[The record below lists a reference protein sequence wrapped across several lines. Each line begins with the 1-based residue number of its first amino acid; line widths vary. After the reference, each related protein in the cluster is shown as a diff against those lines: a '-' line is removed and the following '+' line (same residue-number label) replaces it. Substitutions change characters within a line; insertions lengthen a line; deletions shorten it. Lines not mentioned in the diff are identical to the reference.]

1 MSIETVSSFDPVKF
15 TADLIKLESCDP
27 PGGELNVARLVA
39 NTLTELGIENKL
51 DEFSLGR
58 ANVIG
63 TVPGNGEKKPLV
75 FSAHLDTLPIGNQ
88 KWKFSPFAAQK
99 NDGKLYGR
107 GASDMKSAVA
117 AFVGAANIIKQRNL
131 PLAGDLILAFTAGES
146 ANCLGARKLLE
157 QGFQS
162 KIGAF
167 LCGEPSNLDIV
178 IVEKAALWLELECT
192 GKIGHISGNKGTNA
206 VELMSDFIRS
216 INKFQLDAPRHPLL
230 TSDTINVGRI
240 YGGKAVNLTPDK
252 CVAEIDVRFGPGISA
267 EQVIEQISEF
277 ASQRVSIKRL
287 DYKPA
292 IEESSE
298 SAFAKCCYDSIT
310 RCMEKMPT
318 FKGVSY
324 YSDGAILLDGLDV
337 PFAIIGPGE
346 IGMSGQTDEYVL
358 IENILKATEIYAKI
372 TEAWLQ

>member
-15 TADLIKLESCDP
+15 TEDLIKLESCDP

-39 NTLTELGIENKL
+39 NTLTELGIDNNL
-51 DEFSLGR
+51 DEFALGR

-63 TVPGNGEKKPLV
+63 TIPGSGKVKPLV

-88 KWKFSPFAAQK
+88 DWNFLPFAAQK
-99 NDGKLYGR
+99 SEGKLYGR

-117 AFVGAANIIKQRNL
+117 AFVGAASIIKQRNL

-146 ANCLGARKLLE
+146 ANCLGARKLVE

-162 KIGAF
+162 KIGAL

-192 GKIGHISGNKGTNA
+192 GEIGHISGEKGTNA
-206 VELMSDFIRS
+206 IELMSDFINDLRD
-216 INKFQLDAPRHPLL
+216 FQLITPRHPLL
-230 TSDTINVGRI
+230 TNDTINVGRI
-240 YGGKAVNLTPDK
+240 SGGKAVNLTPDK
-252 CVAEIDVRFGPGISA
+252 CVVEIDVRFGPGISA
-267 EQVIEQISEF
+267 GQVIKQISEF
-277 ASQRVSIKRL
+277 ASQRVNIKML

-292 IEESSE
+292 IEEDRE
-298 SAFAKCCYDSIT
+298 STFAKCCFESIAQ
-310 RCMEKMPT
+310 CMEEMPT

-324 YSDGAILLDGLDV
+324 YSDGAVLLDGLDV

-346 IGMSGQTDEYVL
+346 IGMSGQTNEYVK
-358 IENILKATEIYAKI
+358 IENIMKALEIYSEIA
-372 TEAWLQ
+372 ESWLL